1 MITLSGADPGRS
13 LLVIFRPL
21 GYFVK
26 ILTANDKC
34 SLHNSVNFQQPIKMQ
49 LSKKL
54 HAFSQYIAQLL
65 ESVSNFKHLKIK
77 HDPRSLCIL
86 KISDYE
92 MYGTNV

>member
-1 MITLSGADPGRS
+1 
-13 LLVIFRPL
+13 
-21 GYFVK
+21 
-26 ILTANDKC
+26 
-34 SLHNSVNFQQPIKMQ
+34 MQ

-65 ESVSNFKHLKIK
+65 ESVSNFKHLKKK